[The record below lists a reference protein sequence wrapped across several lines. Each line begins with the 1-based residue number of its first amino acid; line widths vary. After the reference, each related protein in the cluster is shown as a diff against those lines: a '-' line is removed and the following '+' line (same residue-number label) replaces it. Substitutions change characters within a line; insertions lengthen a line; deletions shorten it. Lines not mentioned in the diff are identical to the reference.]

1 MPNDLQVKQANAQ
14 ECKAHQDHSLQHN
27 HTGLKFEYFK
37 LGVAQ
42 LAQRGQVKGHALD
55 RPIGIGVVS
64 SSLRRKQNE
73 IGHRPQQSFN
83 EGRQQHGPTWKIIA
97 RA

>member
-1 MPNDLQVKQANAQ
+1 MQNNLQVKQTNAQ
-14 ECKAHQDHSLQHN
+14 ECKAHQHHALQHH

-55 RPIGIGVVS
+55 RPIGIGVMRP
-64 SSLRRKQNE
+64 SLRRKQYE
-73 IGHRPQQSFN
+73 ISDRPQQSFN
-83 EGRQQHGPTWKIIA
+83 EGRQQHRPTWKIIA
-97 RA
+97 SA